1 MYYFVLCIFLIQTKA
16 NILLGMTCKFK
27 PNIPPQQC
35 FNITECY
42 EMMLNTLNN
51 SDIVFFMFD
60 QTGLC
65 DIKNNYPIEL
75 IIFGITYYP
84 YNFANGS
91 IYHCENFAQCMK
103 IGCHIYSKGDINAIG
118 IIKKAK

>member
-1 MYYFVLCIFLIQTKA
+1 
-16 NILLGMTCKFK
+16 MTCKFK